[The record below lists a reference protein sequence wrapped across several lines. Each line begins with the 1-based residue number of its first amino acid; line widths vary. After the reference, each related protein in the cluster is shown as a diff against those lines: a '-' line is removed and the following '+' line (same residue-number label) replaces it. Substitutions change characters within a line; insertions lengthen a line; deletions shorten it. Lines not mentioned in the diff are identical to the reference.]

1 MQAERTRLARE
12 LHDIVTHGLSVVVLQ
27 ANRARLE
34 LRDRPDQA
42 GEAIVAIESTGRE
55 ALVEMRRLLGVLR
68 TTARI
73 PALRLVWNLPPG
85 LANLPTLP
93 GPAAPVGSG
102 RRRQRGPGQAL
113 PTALDLTAY
122 RIVQESLTNALKHA
136 RPPEARVEI
145 SRVGRFVEA
154 AGQQPASARPS
165 PRAPRWSAVAR
176 RGGQGLVGLR
186 ERVGLFGGTCHA
198 GQTRGRLVR
207 RGGVPARARAGGG
220 LVITVLLADDQ
231 DLIRS
236 GLAAVLGREPDIE
249 VVGEAR
255 TGREAVTAATRLRPD
270 VVLMDI
276 RMPELDGLAATRE
289 LTMLPAGPRVLILT
303 TYDLDEYVY
312 AGLKAGASGFLLKD
326 AEQGRIVE
334 AVRTVATGEALL
346 APSVTLRLIES
357 FVTSPS
363 PATDLGFSLTPRE
376 DDVLREMARGRS
388 NAEAALALF
397 LSEATIKTHVAS
409 ILAKT
414 GARDRLQAVVLAY
427 ESGIIEP
434 GR

>member
-1 MQAERTRLARE
+1 M
-12 LHDIVTHGLSVVVLQ
+12 
-27 ANRARLE
+27 
-34 LRDRPDQA
+34 
-42 GEAIVAIESTGRE
+42 
-55 ALVEMRRLLGVLR
+55 
-68 TTARI
+68 
-73 PALRLVWNLPPG
+73 
-85 LANLPTLP
+85 
-93 GPAAPVGSG
+93 
-102 RRRQRGPGQAL
+102 
-113 PTALDLTAY
+113 
-122 RIVQESLTNALKHA
+122 
-136 RPPEARVEI
+136 
-145 SRVGRFVEA
+145 
-154 AGQQPASARPS
+154 
-165 PRAPRWSAVAR
+165 
-176 RGGQGLVGLR
+176 
-186 ERVGLFGGTCHA
+186 
-198 GQTRGRLVR
+198 
-207 RGGVPARARAGGG
+207 
-220 LVITVLLADDQ
+220 ITVLLADDQ

-255 TGREAVTAATRLRPD
+255 TGREAVTAATRLQPD

-276 RMPELDGLAATRE
+276 RMPELDGLSATRE
-289 LTMLPAGPRVLILT
+289 LTLLPAGPRVLILP

-357 FVTSPS
+357 FVASPS
-363 PATDLGFSLTPRE
+363 PATHLGFSLTPRE

-388 NAEAALALF
+388 NAEAAVALF

-427 ESGIIEP
+427 ESGIIKP
-434 GR
+434 GQ

>member
-1 MQAERTRLARE
+1 
-12 LHDIVTHGLSVVVLQ
+12 
-27 ANRARLE
+27 
-34 LRDRPDQA
+34 
-42 GEAIVAIESTGRE
+42 
-55 ALVEMRRLLGVLR
+55 
-68 TTARI
+68 
-73 PALRLVWNLPPG
+73 
-85 LANLPTLP
+85 
-93 GPAAPVGSG
+93 
-102 RRRQRGPGQAL
+102 
-113 PTALDLTAY
+113 
-122 RIVQESLTNALKHA
+122 
-136 RPPEARVEI
+136 
-145 SRVGRFVEA
+145 
-154 AGQQPASARPS
+154 
-165 PRAPRWSAVAR
+165 
-176 RGGQGLVGLR
+176 
-186 ERVGLFGGTCHA
+186 
-198 GQTRGRLVR
+198 
-207 RGGVPARARAGGG
+207 
-220 LVITVLLADDQ
+220 VITVLLADDQ

-357 FVTSPS
+357 FVASPS

-427 ESGIIEP
+427 ESGIIKP